1 MKISKKF
8 LDVLQLSF
16 EIKYM
21 NGDIAP
27 AKKRNQSKEKK
38 RIKAIEERMDVL
50 YDNVI
55 DVLTYQKFDD
65 IVALAATYCNIG
77 LQYVHSTELDD
88 LNHAIHCFIRCL
100 ELLKGNRDDRKAILT
115 SINAFN
121 QLSLVSEKADKEV
134 CLDKLLLLKYTAFK
148 LYLDHT
154 FSKTNPIH
162 IASLVGI
169 KEKESNPW
177 IILTTLHHTTLQS
190 LGLEYLKRPSSED
203 MYAFVLYVE
212 NMLNTRLTD
221 MVFDKIK
228 FDEKCLDMALTLFDL
243 SKCFLANGHF
253 VKAKNYIAIA
263 DYIIHKF
270 VETRLA
276 ETAKRINCFCLSKN
290 YIYARVISTKS
301 WGSYGVSLL
310 RFWMEKFSQN
320 KDSKSSKIQDS
331 MSELEIKFE
340 LPNSIFPALEKELK
354 HVKTIEI
361 TETCILNL
369 TVAKSVFEK
378 TWSLFERV
386 KEYFTADSNIKMY
399 AMITLKISDAYK
411 YLAGFEEQRDEQIKL
426 HKRRVESLEDV
437 RKKFRTTIEDD
448 RELQIYKRICY
459 EVVTSCSTV
468 MDLMAEETYYDESFK
483 ELSMKVDQYAK
494 IIAENIN
501 FYLNRV

>member
-8 LDVLQLSF
+8 LDLLHLSF

-21 NGDIAP
+21 DEDIAL

-38 RIKAIEERMDVL
+38 RIKAIKERMDLL
-50 YDNVI
+50 YSNVI
-55 DVLTYQKFDD
+55 EVLTDQKFDD

-77 LQYVHSTELDD
+77 LQYAHSTELDD
-88 LNHAIHCFIRCL
+88 LNHAIECFIRCL
-100 ELLKGNRDDRKAILT
+100 ELLKGKRNDRKAILT
-115 SINAFN
+115 SINAIN
-121 QLSLVSEKADKEV
+121 QLSLVSEKAHKV
-134 CLDKLLLLKYTAFK
+134 VLLHAAFR
-148 LYLDHT
+148 LYLEHT
-154 FSKTNPIH
+154 LSKTNPIH
-162 IASLVGI
+162 IASFVGI
-169 KEKESNPW
+169 KEKESNPC
-177 IILTTLHHTTLQS
+177 IILNTLHHTTLQG
-190 LGLEYLKRPSSED
+190 LGLEYLKRPYLKD
-203 MYAFVLYVE
+203 MYGFVLYVE
-212 NMLNTRLTD
+212 SMLNKRLRD
-221 MVFDKIK
+221 ILVFDKIK

-243 SKCFLANGHF
+243 SRCFLANGHF

-263 DYIIHKF
+263 DYVIHKF
-270 VETRLA
+270 IETISLA
-276 ETAKRINCFCLSKN
+276 ETAKRVNCFCLSKN
-290 YIYARVISTKS
+290 YMDARAVRDIS

-320 KDSKSSKIQDS
+320 KDSKSSEIQDP
-331 MSELEIKFE
+331 MSESEIKFE

-354 HVKTIEI
+354 HETIEI

-369 TVAKSVFEK
+369 TDAKSVFEK
-378 TWSLFERV
+378 TWSLLERVV
-386 KEYFTADSNIKMY
+386 KEYFTADSNIKMC

-426 HKRRVESLEDV
+426 HKRRVECLEDV

-483 ELSMKVDQYAK
+483 ELSMKTDQYAK
-494 IIAENIN
+494 MIADNIG
-501 FYLNRV
+501 FYLNTI

>member
-38 RIKAIEERMDVL
+38 RIKVIEERMDVL
-50 YDNVI
+50 YHNVI
-55 DVLTYQKFDD
+55 DVLTDQEFDD

-88 LNHAIHCFIRCL
+88 LNHAVHCFIRCL
-100 ELLKGNRDDRKAILT
+100 ELLKGKRDDRKAILT
-115 SINAFN
+115 SINAIN
-121 QLSLVSEKADKEV
+121 QLSLVSEKADMEV
-134 CLDKLLLLKYTAFK
+134 PLYKSLNAAFRLYFEYTRN
-148 LYLDHT
+148 Y
-154 FSKTNPIH
+154 TNPIH

-177 IILTTLHHTTLQS
+177 IILNTLHHTTLQG
-190 LGLEYLKRPSSED
+190 LGLEYLKRPSSKNI
-203 MYAFVLYVE
+203 YQFVLYVE
-212 NMLNTRLTD
+212 NTLNIRLRD
-221 MVFDKIK
+221 ILVFDKIK
-228 FDEKCLDMALTLFDL
+228 IDEKCLDMALTLFDL
-243 SKCFLANGHF
+243 SKSFLANGHF

-263 DYIIHKF
+263 DYVIHKF

-276 ETAKRINCFCLSKN
+276 ETAKRINCFCLSKK
-290 YIYARVISTKS
+290 YIYARAVSTKS

-320 KDSKSSKIQDS
+320 KDSKSSEIQDS

-354 HVKTIEI
+354 HVTIEI
-361 TETCILNL
+361 TETCTLNL
-369 TVAKSVFEK
+369 TDAKSVFEK
-378 TWSLFERV
+378 TWTLLERV
-386 KEYFTADSNIKMY
+386 KGYFTADSNIKMY
-399 AMITLKISDAYK
+399 AMITLKISDAFK
-411 YLAGFEEQRDEQIKL
+411 YLAGFEEQRDDQIEL
-426 HKRRVESLEDV
+426 HKRRIECLEDV
-437 RKKFRTTIEDD
+437 RKKFHTTIEDD
-448 RELQIYKRICY
+448 REIQIYKRICY

-483 ELSMKVDQYAK
+483 ELSMKTDQYAK
-494 IIAENIN
+494 MIADNIG
-501 FYLNRV
+501 FYLNTI